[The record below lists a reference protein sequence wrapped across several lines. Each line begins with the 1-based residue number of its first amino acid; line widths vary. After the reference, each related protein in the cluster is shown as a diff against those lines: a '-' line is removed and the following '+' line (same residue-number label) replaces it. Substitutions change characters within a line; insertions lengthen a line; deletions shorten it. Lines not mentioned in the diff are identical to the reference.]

1 MAKGEA
7 VMTGAV
13 LIPIAS
19 CALETSIEGG
29 VRVEYLLLKPEGG
42 VSTLRLSVATVRER
56 LGTWLKG
63 EPSGKELLDAINA
76 LRNRR
81 LVVSLSHR
89 GFGLELRPLEAAP
102 HVVSLD
108 TRSAPRK
115 RPERNDATVVDKSAT
130 SALPAKVTDVSTDGE
145 GCALE
150 CDEAA
155 LQALLANNVFC
166 VGPWT
171 PGKDQ
176 PARVEIEV
184 RSVTR
189 SGNRYRV
196 GCHVTAGAERLKG
209 LLS

>member
-1 MAKGEA
+1 MTEA
-7 VMTGAV
+7 VI
-13 LIPIAS
+13 IPIAS
-19 CALETSIEGG
+19 AALETSIEHGE
-29 VRVEYLLLKPEGG
+29 RVEYLVLKPEGG
-42 VSTLRLSVATVRER
+42 VSFMRLPVDVVRDRLR
-56 LGTWLKG
+56 TWLKG
-63 EPSGKELLDAINA
+63 EPSGKDLLAAINN

-81 LVVSLSHR
+81 LVVGLSHS
-89 GFGLELRPLEAAP
+89 GFTLDLKPIEPTP
-102 HVVSLD
+102 KVVSLECRA
-108 TRSAPRK
+108 TPRK

-189 SGNRYRV
+189 TGNRYRV
-196 GCHVTAGAERLKG
+196 GCHVTAGADRLKG